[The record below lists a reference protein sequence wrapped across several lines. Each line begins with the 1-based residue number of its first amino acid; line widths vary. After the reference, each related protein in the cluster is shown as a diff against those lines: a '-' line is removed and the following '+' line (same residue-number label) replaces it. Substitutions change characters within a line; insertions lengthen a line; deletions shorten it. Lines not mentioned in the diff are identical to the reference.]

1 MSAESLWHAI
11 PHGTSENKLQVSA
24 AVSPVSTAA
33 KANDPQPAP
42 VIWRNWPAGVVKLR
56 YKLQYRKDASEQ
68 WKTTDLTLL
77 SKPNESLWGLL
88 FPEISGSDPQPAAPQ
103 PKTNNDLGSTTFA
116 AAPLARNVFALY
128 GAALLQQGLEAQM
141 RSAGPSTNGKHPNLD
156 HANAI
161 KNSILETLKHVAIM
175 SYPAV
180 KPSDSDESP
189 AGQTRRRFSDW
200 VRSSLKNGNRAKGLM
215 AERNLYRLSRRPYDN
230 LAPGVFRGILNSIDD
245 SILRDILA
253 ELPTPNDAVQGQL
266 LGTAIFHG
274 RCETAQLKPKAPCAP
289 PQYNWAQKISLLGN
303 YPNLLKELGLVLD
316 FECADPSIP
325 ADGQVQVV
333 PLQMDSSRI
342 ASQSSVTAL
351 EGNTFR
357 PKVDAVL
364 VNGALPLDNGEYE
377 LIEVDVDGAALKLLQ
392 TADSAARLDRY
403 SSSGSSDSGSKP
415 GESLPS
421 LRGAGVGLFHNG
433 HAGQTVRKLQTDQ
446 DRRTNL
452 EQQKGEVV
460 LQAGDLVRGYIPEVR
475 KIDKAPSAKPRPWQ
489 QLTRR
494 TEKFVIPGY
503 DKDLS
508 YPDTPA
514 IMRWGATTASDAPG
528 GQNASTDWHIHE
540 VLMHWRGWSL
550 SVPLPFNSLPQDPD
564 SCKAADPFKM
574 KLVSEIPDKEDAKLL
589 PLRFG
594 TAYELR
600 LRTMDMACVPSSSR
614 DDLPALQMQDPLCR
628 FEPVAAP
635 SVLVDS
641 EINNKISPGEAVEL
655 LLVRSAEDES
665 IDTGAS
671 EATRTIVP
679 SRTTLEMAEMLGC
692 FDNGISP
699 FKAGSFDA
707 VKLICHPAD
716 ETHPEYGDFPKD
728 SSGNAMYIVPTEEP
742 PPGLYFP
749 DPLADHLV
757 TELEDMTRGGIR
769 VKAFD
774 RMPFYPD
781 GSEQWPKAVRY
792 RIELTKS
799 DDLAWG
805 VDSFTQRRFPPY
817 LDEHVTRLS
826 IGLPP
831 AWKVILRLRSGISR
845 KKLPLMAAD
854 RLLNHAL
861 NYLNNS
867 PAVQALPN
875 NGSQRIPDLL
885 KQVAS
890 DIYSN
895 PVDMLMPGREL
906 TLVHAVA
913 KPLLPPA
920 ITNLCA
926 KRALSETRVRIGVQV
941 AADRKSTGK
950 LDIKAKWE
958 EWTDDPELD
967 ELIKPAASAQVG
979 TVDVPETH
987 EPGESVKERVPI
999 ASSPNQNPAVY
1010 PFEQGFP
1017 DTIHRL
1023 VTYYPVATSR
1033 FQRFFPDNSDPDC
1046 FQRTGIGDDQR
1057 SVHVLSTRRP
1067 PAPEIAYVVPV
1078 FDWKGEKSGKHSYSS
1093 TRKGGGLRIYLRRPW
1108 FKSGQNEK
1116 LGVVL
1121 WGETAEQNNVAPAS
1135 PSDSCAAST
1144 KESYTGNAGEARL
1157 RQHVTRWGAD
1167 PEWSDTVKEL
1177 APTSAGFVPET
1188 YKDTTG
1194 TYEGGIV
1201 VHGLSL
1207 EEIEPDLGNAQASAA
1222 THSDNGAGGQIA
1234 APVKYPVSLVTY
1246 DPQFDP
1252 QKKLWFCDVILS
1264 SVPAYSCFVRL
1275 ATVRYQPYSLR
1286 HTECSHVSIAAFAQL
1301 PNNRCIV
1308 VSRSKQKHSIDIE
1321 GRGNRP
1327 GQSAISIKDSKKIN
1341 EFDIIVEHARDDLEG
1356 PIHWI
1361 QDTQCTVPL
1370 APSDDPEFLF
1380 KTTLCFQH
1388 PRGKKRLVI
1397 KEYEW
1402 KNADGGPVRRLVF
1415 ADVLSLPDL

>member
-1 MSAESLWHAI
+1 MSVESLWHTI
-11 PHGTSENKLQVSA
+11 PRGINDKNRLQVSA
-24 AVSPVSTAA
+24 AMSPVASAA
-33 KANDPQPAP
+33 DPDHPLAAP
-42 VIWRNWPAGVVKLR
+42 VIWRNWPASVLTLR
-56 YKLQYRKDASEQ
+56 YKLQYRKDENDQ
-68 WKTTDLTLL
+68 WKATDLTLL
-77 SKPNESLWGLL
+77 SKPNARLWGLL

-141 RSAGPSTNGKHPNLD
+141 RSAGSSANAKHPNLD
-156 HANAI
+156 HVNAI
-161 KNSILETLKHVAIM
+161 KGSILETLKHVAIM
-175 SYPAV
+175 SYPAE

-189 AGQTRRRFSDW
+189 AGRTKRGFSNW
-200 VRSSLKNGNRAKGLM
+200 VRNSLKNGSRAKGLM

-230 LAPGVFRGILNSIDD
+230 LSAGVFRGILNSIDET
-245 SILRDILA
+245 ILRDIPA
-253 ELPTPNDAVQGQL
+253 ESPTANDPVQGQL

-274 RCETAQLKPKAPCAP
+274 RCENSPLKQKAPCDP
-289 PQYNWAQKISLLGN
+289 PKYNWAQKISLLGN

-333 PLQMDSSRI
+333 PLQTDFSTI
-342 ASQSSVTAL
+342 ASQSSITAL
-351 EGNTFR
+351 EGSTFR
-357 PKVDAVL
+357 PKIDAVL

-392 TADSAARLDRY
+392 AADSAARVDHY
-403 SSSGSSDSGSKP
+403 SSSGSSDFASKP

-421 LRGAGVGLFHNG
+421 LRGAGVGLFHND
-433 HAGQTVRKLQTDQ
+433 HASRTVLKHRKDLDQ
-446 DRRTNL
+446 RADL
-452 EQQKGEVV
+452 EHQKKEVV
-460 LQAGDLVRGYIPEVR
+460 LKAGDLVRGYIPEVR
-475 KIDKAPSAKPRPWQ
+475 EIDKERSAKSRPWH
-489 QLTRR
+489 QLTLR
-494 TEKFVIPGY
+494 TEKFVIQGY
-503 DKDLS
+503 DKDVS
-508 YPDTPA
+508 YPATPA

-528 GQNASTDWHIHE
+528 GQNASTDLHIHE
-540 VLMHWRGWSL
+540 ALMHWRGWSL
-550 SVPLPFNSLPQDPD
+550 SVPLPFDSLPQDPE
-564 SCKAADPFKM
+564 SCKAAEPFKM
-574 KLVSEIPDKEDAKLL
+574 KLVSEVPDAEDAELL

-594 TAYELR
+594 TGYELR
-600 LRTMDMACVPSSSR
+600 LRTMDMACVASPNR

-635 SVLVDS
+635 SVLLQS

-655 LLVRSAEDES
+655 LLVRSAEDMN
-665 IDTGAS
+665 TAAP
-671 EATRTIVP
+671 EAIRTIVP
-679 SRTTLEMAEMLGC
+679 PRTTLEMAEMLGC

-699 FKAGSFDA
+699 FQAGSFDA
-707 VKLICHPAD
+707 VKLICHPA
-716 ETHPEYGDFPKD
+716 ENTHPEYGDFPKD
-728 SSGNAMYIVPTEEP
+728 NSGNAMYQVPTEEP
-742 PPGLYFP
+742 PPGLYSP

-792 RIELTKS
+792 QIELTKS
-799 DDLAWG
+799 DHLDWG
-805 VDSFTQRRFPPY
+805 VSSFKQRRFPPY
-817 LDEHVTRLS
+817 KDEYVTRLS

-845 KKLPLMAAD
+845 KKLPLMAGN
-854 RLLNHAL
+854 RLLSHAL
-861 NYLNNS
+861 DYLNTS
-867 PAVQALPN
+867 SAVQALPN
-875 NGSQRIPDLL
+875 KGSQRIPDLL

-890 DIYSN
+890 DMYSN
-895 PVDMLMPGREL
+895 PVDMLTPGREL
-906 TLVHAVA
+906 TLIHAVA

-926 KRALSETRVRIGVQV
+926 TRALAETRVTIALQV

-950 LDIKAKWE
+950 LDINAKWE

-967 ELIKPAASAQVG
+967 ELIKPSASAQVG
-979 TVDVPETH
+979 TIDVPETH
-987 EPGESVKERVPI
+987 EPGEPVEERVPI
-999 ASSPNQNPAVY
+999 ASSSDQDPATYHFV
-1010 PFEQGFP
+1010 QGFP
-1017 DTIHRL
+1017 DTLHRF

-1033 FQRFFPDNSDPDC
+1033 FQRFFKDQSKPER
-1046 FQRTGIGDDQR
+1046 FQHSGIENDQR

-1078 FDWKGEKSGKHSYSS
+1078 FDWKGEKTGKHSYSS
-1093 TRKGGGLRIYLRRPW
+1093 MRKGGGLRIYLRRPW

-1135 PSDSCAAST
+1135 PSDSCAGST
-1144 KESYTGNAGEARL
+1144 KESYTGNTGEPRL
-1157 RQHVTRWGAD
+1157 RQYVTRWGAD

-1177 APTSAGFVPET
+1177 APASAGFAPEI
-1188 YKDTTG
+1188 YKDATG
-1194 TYEGGIV
+1194 TYEGGIA

-1207 EEIEPDLGNAQASAA
+1207 EEIEPGLSNAPASD
-1222 THSDNGAGGQIA
+1222 TGHSKNGAGGQTA

-1246 DPQFDP
+1246 DPRFDP
-1252 QKKLWFCDVILS
+1252 HKQLWYCDVILS

-1275 ATVRYQPYSLR
+1275 AVVRYQPYSLR
-1286 HTECSHVSIAAFAQL
+1286 HAECSHVSIAAFAQL
-1301 PNNRCIV
+1301 PNNRSIV
-1308 VSRSKQKHSIDIE
+1308 VSRSKQEHSIDIE
-1321 GRGNRP
+1321 GHGNRP
-1327 GQSAISIKDSKKIN
+1327 GQSAISLKDPKKIN
-1341 EFDIIVEHARDDLEG
+1341 EFDIIVEHARDDLDG

-1361 QDTQCTVPL
+1361 QDTQCTVQL
-1370 APSDDPEFLF
+1370 ASSGDPDLLF
-1380 KTTLCFQH
+1380 KTTLSFQH
-1388 PRGKKRLVI
+1388 PRGEKRLVI

-1402 KNADGGPVRRLVF
+1402 KNADNGPVRRLVF